1 MDATDYE
8 IIRATE
14 DVRAIA
20 IVGCFFS
27 VFFVFRFCIFS
38 CVSCF
43 LHVFV
48 FFAVLLFF
56 SSLLGFVIAFL
67 FHCAILVCV
76 VLFCLFTILV
86 PAG

>member
-20 IVGCFFS
+20 IVGCFFP
-27 VFFVFRFCIFS
+27 FFLCSDFAFF
-38 CVSCF
+38 
-43 LHVFV
+43 HVFHV
-48 FFAVLLFF
+48 FCMFLFFFAVLLFF